1 MCVGR
6 GCGVV
11 WGERVVLLCVGECA
25 GCAGSLFCGV
35 VLNIILSCAVILLRK
50 RELIA
55 LL

>member
-1 MCVGR
+1 MVLCV
-6 GCGVV
+6 
-11 WGERVVLLCVGECA
+11 GERVVLLCVGE
-25 GCAGSLFCGV
+25 CAGSLFCGV